1 MNQLEAI
8 LKGMVQPFLE
18 PETYSNL
25 LTKLVIVLIYVVV
38 AFIVIRILNKV
49 IEQFFKVNS
58 KTAKSSKYKSSNRA
72 KRSKTLIAL
81 VQNVV
86 GYIVWFITLTT
97 VLSKFGISVESILAG
112 AGVVGLAIGFGAQTL
127 VKDVIAGFF
136 IIFEN
141 TFDIGDYVGI
151 KNNSA
156 PIAEGTIQS
165 IGLRSTRILSMT
177 GELCTIPN
185 GTMSE
190 VTNFSVTNGVAIIDI
205 PISINED
212 LDSVEQK
219 METFLKV
226 IPERYELFTAV
237 PEVWGVNEIN
247 SYQATM
253 RIAGETLPGEH
264 FTGARILRRELKAFL
279 DEEGIETPTPALV
292 QMYQQSTDQ

>member
-1 MNQLEAI
+1 MEQFKAI
-8 LKGMVQPFLE
+8 LNEMWQPLVD

-25 LTKLVIVLIYVVV
+25 LTKIIIVLIYVLA

-49 IEQFFKVNS
+49 IEQIFKVNT
-58 KTAKSSKYKSSNRA
+58 KTARASKSNRA
-72 KRSKTLIAL
+72 KRSKTLITL

-136 IIFEN
+136 IIFEY
-141 TFDIGDYVGI
+141 TFDVGDYVGI

-156 PIAEGTIQS
+156 PIAEGTVKS

-190 VTNFSVTNGVAIIDI
+190 VINYSVTNGISIVDI
-205 PISINED
+205 PVSVNEN
-212 LDSVEQK
+212 LDDVEDK
-219 METFLKV
+219 MIAFLKQ
-226 IPERYELFTAV
+226 IPKKYDLFLSE
-237 PEVWGVNEIN
+237 PEVLGVNEIN
-247 SYQATM
+247 SYQVVI

-264 FTGARILRRELKAFL
+264 FTGSRILRREIKTFF
-279 DEEGIETPTPALV
+279 DSEGIKTPTPTLV
-292 QMYQQSTDQ
+292 QMEDQNNQ

>member
-1 MNQLEAI
+1 MNQFKAI
-8 LKGMVQPFLE
+8 LTEMIRPFLE

-25 LTKLVIVLIYVVV
+25 LTKLVIVLIYVLV

-49 IEQFFKVNS
+49 IEQFFKVNN
-58 KTAKSSKYKSSNRA
+58 KSSKSAKYKSSRA
-72 KRSKTLIAL
+72 KRSKTLITL

-156 PIAEGTIQS
+156 PIAEGTIKS
-165 IGLRSTRILSMT
+165 IGLRSTRVLSIT

-190 VTNFSVTNGVAIIDI
+190 VTNYSVTNGVSIIDI

-212 LDSVEQK
+212 LNKVERK
-219 METFLKV
+219 MEEFLKT
-226 IPERYELFTAV
+226 IPKKYDLFIAV

-264 FTGARILRRELKAFL
+264 FTGSRILRRELKAFL

-292 QMYQQSTDQ
+292 QMYQQNNEQ